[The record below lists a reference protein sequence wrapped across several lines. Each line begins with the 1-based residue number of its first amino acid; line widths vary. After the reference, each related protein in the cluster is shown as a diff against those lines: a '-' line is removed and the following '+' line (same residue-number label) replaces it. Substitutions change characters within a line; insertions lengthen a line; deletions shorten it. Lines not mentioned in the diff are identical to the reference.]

1 MLISKII
8 KERIGK
14 SKPGTTFK
22 YKDLGIEPGDYSA
35 AAKAIERLIEDGTIK
50 RITTGLFYVPKVTAF
65 GILKPSEDEM
75 LKPYL
80 FENKKRVA
88 YITGNS
94 IFNKYG
100 LTTQVPTTVKIASRN
115 RVINLNLGTI
125 RVRSV
130 KSYVDVTDKNYYLLE
145 LLDIIKDF
153 KIIQDNKKQQSIALI
168 LNRLVALTDAE
179 KKQLISYALNYPPR
193 VIAFLGLLLE
203 NQVEDNYLKKLKNKL
218 NPFTTFDFGLSKE
231 KYPQAK
237 NWNLK

>member
-1 MLISKII
+1 V
-8 KERIGK
+8 
-14 SKPGTTFK
+14 
-22 YKDLGIEPGDYSA
+22 
-35 AAKAIERLIEDGTIK
+35 IERLIENGTIK
-50 RITTGLFYVPKVTAF
+50 RIRTGLFYVPKVTAF

-80 FENKKRVA
+80 FENKKRIA
-88 YITGNS
+88 YITGTS

-100 LTTQVPTTVKIASRN
+100 FTTQVPTTVKIATRN

-125 RVRSV
+125 KVRSV

-153 KIIQDNKKQQSIALI
+153 KIIPDSKKQQSIALI
-168 LNRLVALTDAE
+168 FNKIVALTDVE
-179 KKQLISYALNYPPR
+179 KKLLISYAINYPPR
-193 VIAFLGLLLE
+193 VIALLGLLLE
-203 NQVEDNYLKKLKNKL
+203 NQLDDNYLNKLKNKL
-218 NPFTTFDFGLSKE
+218 NPFTTFEYGLSKE